1 MKMKVHVYSLEGKPV
16 EEIELPA
23 IFDEQFRPDIIK
35 RAVLAAQS
43 ARFQP
48 SGADWMAGKRTSA
61 ETWGKGHG
69 VARVRRVKG
78 IRYPAAG
85 RGAFAPFT
93 SGGRRAHPPKVEKV
107 LRERINRKE
116 RRLAVRS
123 AVAAT
128 KEKKLVSSRGHVAGS
143 VAEFPLVVTDEFE
156 GLGKASRAKEILR
169 KLGLWQDVERVAKS
183 KRVRAGRGKMR
194 GRRYRQVVGPLIVVD
209 EDKGIKLGARN
220 LPGVEVV
227 EVRNLNAEQLAP
239 GGVPGRLTAWTKG
252 AIQKLAGGLF
262 T

>member
-35 RAVLAAQS
+35 RAVLSAQT
-43 ARFQP
+43 ARLQP
-48 SGADWMAGKRTSA
+48 WGTDWMAGKRTSA

-78 IRYPAAG
+78 SRHPAAG
-85 RGAFAPFT
+85 HGAFVPFT
-93 SGGRRAHPPKVEKV
+93 VGGRRAHPPKVEKV
-107 LRERINRKE
+107 LHERINRKE

-128 KEKKLVSSRGHVAGS
+128 KEKKLVNSRGHVVGS
-143 VAEFPLVVTDEFE
+143 VAEFPLVVTDELE
-156 GLGKASRAKEILR
+156 GLGRASRAKEILR
-169 KLGLWQDVERVAKS
+169 KLGLWEDVERVAKS

-194 GRRYRQVVGPLIVVD
+194 GRRYRQVVGPLIVAS

-220 LPGVEVV
+220 LPGVDVI

>member
-16 EEIELPA
+16 EEIEIPA
-23 IFDEQFRPDIIK
+23 IFDEQFRPDIIR
-35 RAVLAAQS
+35 RAVMAAQT
-43 ARFQP
+43 ARLQSWGP
-48 SGADWMAGKRTSA
+48 DWMAGKRTSA

-78 IRYPAAG
+78 TRYPAAG
-85 RGAFAPFT
+85 HGAFAPFT
-93 SGGRRAHPPKVEKV
+93 VGGRRAHPPRVEKV

-116 RRLAVRS
+116 RRLAIRS
-123 AVAAT
+123 TVAAT
-128 KEKKLVSSRGHVAGS
+128 KDKKLVSSRGHVFEKVS
-143 VAEFPLVVTDEFE
+143 ELPLVVTNELE
-156 GLGKASRAKEILR
+156 GIGKASQTKEILL
-169 KLGLWQDVERVAKS
+169 KLGLWQDVERVARS

-194 GRRYRQVVGPLIVVD
+194 GRRYRQAVGPLIVVG

-227 EVRNLNAEQLAP
+227 KVGTLNAEQLAP
-239 GGVPGRLTAWTKG
+239 GGIAGRLTVWTKG

-262 T
+262 A

>member
-1 MKMKVHVYSLEGKPV
+1 MKVHVYSLEGKPV

-23 IFDEQFRPDIIK
+23 IFDEHLRPDIIK

-78 IRYPAAG
+78 IRYPASG

-107 LRERINRKE
+107 LREHINRKE
-116 RRLAVRS
+116 RRLAIRS

-128 KEKKLVSSRGHVAGS
+128 KDKKLVSSRGHDMTS
-143 VAEFPLVVTDEFE
+143 VAEFPLVVTDELE
-156 GLGKASRAKEILR
+156 GLGRASRVKEILQ
-169 KLGLWQDVERVAKS
+169 KLGLWKDVERVAKS
-183 KRVRAGRGKMR
+183 KRARAGRGKMR
-194 GRRYRQVVGPLIVVD
+194 GRRYRQAVGPLIVVS

-227 EVRNLNAEQLAP
+227 KVRNLNAEQLAP
-239 GGVPGRLTAWTKG
+239 GGVPGRLTTWTKG
-252 AIQKLAGGLF
+252 AVQKLAGGLF

>member
-23 IFDEQFRPDIIK
+23 IFDEQFRPDVIK
-35 RAVLAAQS
+35 RAVMAAQT
-43 ARFQP
+43 ARLQP
-48 SGADWMAGKRTSA
+48 WGANWMAGKRTSA

-78 IRYPAAG
+78 TRYPAAG

-93 SGGRRAHPPKVEKV
+93 VGGRRAHPPKVEKV

-123 AVAAT
+123 TVAAT
-128 KEKKLVSSRGHVAGS
+128 KEKKLVSSRGHIVES
-143 VAEFPLVVTDEFE
+143 VAELPLVVTDELE
-156 GLGKASRAKEILR
+156 GIGRASQTKEIFQ
-169 KLGLWQDVERVAKS
+169 KLGLWQDVQRVARS

-194 GRRYRQVVGPLIVVD
+194 SRRYRQAVGPLIVVG

-227 EVRNLNAEQLAP
+227 KVRTLNAEQLAP
-239 GGVPGRLTAWTKG
+239 GGVAGRLTVWTKG

-262 T
+262 V